1 MNACYLQSVREV
13 RVSSDPRLLAGTR
26 TGELLDA
33 LCVKTDNADPEDDN
47 ACTRAMKYA
56 GCTPDRLREACIAS
70 PATPGCA
77 VAVRLACRIAA
88 VAQPAPVSAYSLG
101 EPEIATKPFFTRY
114 LFTPLH
120 AVW

>member
-1 MNACYLQSVREV
+1 MHATSNPFERCESLKL
-13 RVSSDPRLLAGTR
+13 DCLLVLGI
-26 TGELLDA
+26 GELLDA

-77 VAVRLACRIAA
+77 SCVEED
-88 VAQPAPVSAYSLG
+88 VSAEHSAFQQLSDRHLG
-101 EPEIATKPFFTRY
+101 QGICMTAGRY
-114 LFTPLH
+114 GEAMPCPSSSS
-120 AVW
+120 